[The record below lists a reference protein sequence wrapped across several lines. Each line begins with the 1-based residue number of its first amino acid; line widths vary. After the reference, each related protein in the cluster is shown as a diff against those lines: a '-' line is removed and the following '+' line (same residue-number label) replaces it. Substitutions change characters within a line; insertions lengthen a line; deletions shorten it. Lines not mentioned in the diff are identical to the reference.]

1 MFLLVAKRYLQ
12 ATVIIPTKLLDYS
25 KLLFFSQVKTYIVN
39 VNFIESAMTISR
51 FRFLALFLKVF
62 KLPISLQSSDSMSHI
77 FGRLNEALSLPQS
90 LLVVLK
96 I

>member
-1 MFLLVAKRYLQ
+1 MFLLVAKRYRQ

-39 VNFIESAMTISR
+39 VNFTESAMIISR

-62 KLPISLQSSDSMSHI
+62 KLPISLQSSDIMSHI
-77 FGRLNEALSLPQS
+77 FGGLNETLSLPKS

>member
-1 MFLLVAKRYLQ
+1 MFLLVAKRYRQ

-39 VNFIESAMTISR
+39 VNFTESAVIISR

-62 KLPISLQSSDSMSHI
+62 KLQISLQSSDIMSHI
-77 FGRLNEALSLPQS
+77 FGGLNETLSLPKS